1 MWPVCLPWLYY
12 GYILHHFAQ
21 FGRNIITVF
30 TTKRDMAEV
39 EDEAAQVRVNFDLT
53 RNLIANFWVFV
64 EASTLLQRLLPE
76 MTSKVSKP
84 SNFEFSKWM
93 VYTCNKD

>member
-1 MWPVCLPWLYY
+1 MWPECLQWSYC

-21 FGRNIITVF
+21 SGRNIITVF

-53 RNLIANFWVFV
+53 WNLIANCG
-64 EASTLLQRLLPE
+64 TRLRRLLPE
-76 MTSKVSKP
+76 MTSKVSKFT
-84 SNFEFSKWM
+84 SNFEILKWL
-93 VYTCNKD
+93 VYIGVHM

>member
-1 MWPVCLPWLYY
+1 
-12 GYILHHFAQ
+12 
-21 FGRNIITVF
+21 
-30 TTKRDMAEV
+30 MAEV

-84 SNFEFSKWM
+84 SNFEFSK
-93 VYTCNKD
+93 